1 MDLMY
6 IGPDG
11 RIYIDPDKVDQMM
24 DQARER
30 REQAEA
36 LLATVKADKMGQLD
50 AYYIHRAVHAPR
62 DGNVI
67 DITEHLRKR
76 HESH

>member
-1 MDLMY
+1 MR
-6 IGPDG
+6 G
-11 RIYIDPDKVDQMM
+11 IYLSADQVAQLM
-24 DQARER
+24 DQAREM
-30 REQAEA
+30 REQADA
-36 LLATVKADKMGQLD
+36 QLARIKAQQRAELD
-50 AYYIHRAVHAPR
+50 AYYIHRAVESPR

>member
-1 MDLMY
+1 MKGIY
-6 IGPDG
+6 IGPDQLNDLMAWAENM
-11 RIYIDPDKVDQMM
+11 RV
-24 DQARER
+24 
-30 REQAEA
+30 QAEA
-36 LLATVKADKMGQLD
+36 QLATVKADQVARLD
-50 AYYIHRAVHAPR
+50 AYYIHRAVQAPR

>member
-11 RIYIDPDKVDQMM
+11 RIYTDPDKVDQMM
-24 DQARER
+24 DQAREM

-50 AYYIHRAVHAPR
+50 AYYIHRAVQATR
-62 DGNVI
+62 VGNVI
-67 DITEHLRKR
+67 DMREHLRKR